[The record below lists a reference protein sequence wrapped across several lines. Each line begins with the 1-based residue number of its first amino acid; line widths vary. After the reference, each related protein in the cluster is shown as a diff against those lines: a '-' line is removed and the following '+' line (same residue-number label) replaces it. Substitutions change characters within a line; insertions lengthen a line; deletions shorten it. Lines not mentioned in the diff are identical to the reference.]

1 MQILHGVLPPPVRHD
16 RGERKDIVAMVSK
29 IEPLDTL
36 YKSPDGQGYNEFIP
50 VTDDT
55 VDSYF
60 ENLDRAEELPP
71 GPGQNKGA
79 KAVSKPKKRR
89 QRSAHQQL
97 LNKLAQLRYR
107 ERKRQKLESLQG
119 KVDEL
124 SGQVNANPHADL
136 APRLLE

>member
-1 MQILHGVLPPPVRHD
+1 M
-16 RGERKDIVAMVSK
+16 ASK
-29 IEPLDTL
+29 IEPLDSL

-119 KVDEL
+119 KVNEL
-124 SGQVNANPHADL
+124 SGQVNANPMQIL
-136 APRLLE
+136 RCGCLSS